1 MSFCSS
7 LILMRE
13 SKKPVYDHHLTN
25 ISRDIN
31 DQKLDFQKHSC
42 LTQLKHIYIIS
53 TNIRDKIIIE

>member
-1 MSFCSS
+1 MLFCDS

-13 SKKPVYDHHLTN
+13 SKKSVYNCHLTN

-31 DQKLDFQKHSC
+31 DQKLDSQRHSC